1 MLSFLFLAL
10 LIIHSSPSTPRPDP
24 RRSHAL
30 RYVLRNR
37 STDET
42 YLVIV
47 FSLHLKEDVNE
58 DGTLKPTA
66 ANGDREQLDAKSGK
80 SEGEGANG
88 GGDDDVD

>member
-1 MLSFLFLAL
+1 
-10 LIIHSSPSTPRPDP
+10 
-24 RRSHAL
+24 
-30 RYVLRNR
+30 
-37 STDET
+37 
-42 YLVIV
+42 V